1 MHASHATRRLLRIF
15 IPSFLLIC
23 IFDDGTASIV
33 PIIPVTSAPTISAR
47 VRFFLFTKGLV
58 RDRGKG
64 GSLRRCSSRLDRLS
78 RGGDK
83 KQQEPARVHQGEQAY
98 AGVIR
103 RFCRDILL
111 SVLTDGILIDR
122 YETSGPVSPRARKI
136 LIGRSR
142 Y

>member
-15 IPSFLLIC
+15 VPSFLLIC

-47 VRFFLFTKGLV
+47 VRFFLFTKELV

-83 KQQEPARVHQGEQAY
+83 KQ
-98 AGVIR
+98 
-103 RFCRDILL
+103 
-111 SVLTDGILIDR
+111 
-122 YETSGPVSPRARKI
+122 
-136 LIGRSR
+136 
-142 Y
+142 

>member
-58 RDRGKG
+58 RDRGKD
-64 GSLRRCSSRLDRLS
+64 GSLRRCSSKLDRLS

-111 SVLTDGILIDR
+111 PVLTDGILIDR

>member
-33 PIIPVTSAPTISAR
+33 PIIPVTSAPTINAR
-47 VRFFLFTKGLV
+47 VRFFLFTKELV
-58 RDRGKG
+58 RDRG

-103 RFCRDILL
+103 RFCKDILL
-111 SVLTDGILIDR
+111 PVLTDGILIDR